1 MKFTT
6 VANKHTILIGIK
18 SSVLKNCLKFI
29 HVHAEA
35 VLLAHQFFDV
45 ESFFSWTAELTGECT
60 CHFLNKNVVAKFKG
74 CMKDFNPWLLFWKSV
89 HTFA

>member
-6 VANKHTILIGIK
+6 VANKHIMLIGIK

-35 VLLAHQFFDV
+35 MLMALQFLDV
-45 ESFFSWTAELTGECT
+45 ESFFSWTAGLTGKCT
-60 CHFLNKNVVAKFKG
+60 CNFLNKNVAAKFKD
-74 CMKDFNPWLLFWKSV
+74 CMKDFII
-89 HTFA
+89 